1 MSKRNSGPRVGS
13 LPAADGVLL
22 SADDPSSASA
32 LIGVLRRDKGMLERE
47 LGRVKRELD
56 LVKGKS
62 EVKVSQLEEALSNS
76 NAMIAQLKSDVVTAV
91 AQKQKTESEMQL
103 LQESIID
110 QASEISSLKTRQ
122 KCMDQE
128 MARKDKD
135 AQELMTAVRRY
146 KTRVDYLKSKL
157 RRSSHRR
164 NSKSDYEESNSTTNI
179 LNGSTTINGSIHDFD
194 QSPIG
199 GRPSSLM
206 SASVPGGGRRRDSIP
221 FPGYMTSEEEYFR
234 LVLLAA
240 KLNAACSSGC
250 ITPNMMHETFS
261 EGGGS
266 GGGLE
271 NFNEITET
279 EFDPKLMYSQIQLER
294 VPFHKWHEWAQ
305 DYIITHHMP
314 PLMGVDSS
322 YPGYV
327 GERSQSRNAK
337 HKKKMNFAQKVA
349 RGTQQILIRIL
360 PRKKQRHSSAA
371 IGVAAGGEWED

>member
-1 MSKRNSGPRVGS
+1 MIKRDGGRVGS
-13 LPAADGVLL
+13 LPVE
-22 SADDPSSASA
+22 PSSALDESS
-32 LIGVLRRDKGMLERE
+32 LRRDKAMLERE
-47 LGRVKRELD
+47 LGRVRRELD

-62 EVKVSQLEEALSNS
+62 EVKISQLEEQLNKSNTLV
-76 NAMIAQLKSDVVTAV
+76 AQLKLDVELSIS
-91 AQKQKTESEMQL
+91 QKQKIESEMQL

-122 KCMDQE
+122 RNMDQE

-146 KTRVDYLKSKL
+146 KTRVDYLKTKL

-164 NSKSDYEESNSTTNI
+164 ASKSDEESTSNI
-179 LNGSTTINGSIHDFD
+179 LNGSTTINGSIHD

-199 GRPSSLM
+199 GRASSLM
-206 SASVPGGGRRRDSIP
+206 STSMPGGVLPGTRRDSIP

-240 KLNAACSSGC
+240 KLNAASSSGSM
-250 ITPNMMHETFS
+250 TPGSTIHDTMS
-261 EGGGS
+261 EGS
-266 GGGLE
+266 GGLE
-271 NFNEITET
+271 NFNEVTET

-314 PLMGVDSS
+314 PLMGVDSTS
-322 YPGYV
+322 YTGYV
-327 GERSQSRNAK
+327 DRSHSRNGK
-337 HKKKMNFAQKVA
+337 QKKKLNFAQKVA
-349 RGTQQILIRIL
+349 HGTHQILIRIL
-360 PRKKQRHSSAA
+360 PRRRKRHS
-371 IGVAAGGEWED
+371 IGIAAGGEWED